1 MIGSEDHPPG
11 VIPLLRK
18 MARTG
23 LGALQNRG
31 ELLLLE
37 LEEEKQRLIATAVW
51 TGALLFLAF
60 MGVMLLT
67 ATVIF
72 LFPEAY
78 RLWAAAGFAV
88 LYLGGAAAS
97 FFIIKS
103 LLKHVPFAE
112 SIEQVRKDGEW
123 LESLN

>member
-1 MIGSEDHPPG
+1 MITTEDHAPG
-11 VIPLLRK
+11 VVPLLRK
-18 MARTG
+18 LAGTG
-23 LGALQNRG
+23 LGALRNRG
-31 ELLLLE
+31 ELLLVE
-37 LEEEKQRLIATAVW
+37 LQEEKERLIAAFVW
-51 TGALLFLAF
+51 SAALLFCVF
-60 MGVMLLT
+60 MGLLLLT
-67 ATVIF
+67 ATIIF

-97 FFIIKS
+97 VFIIKA

-123 LESLN
+123 LETLN

>member
-1 MIGSEDHPPG
+1 MISTQDHPPG
-11 VIPLLRK
+11 VVPLLRK
-18 MARTG
+18 IARTG

-51 TGALLFLAF
+51 TGALLFLVF

-72 LFPEAY
+72 LFPENL

-97 FFIIKS
+97 FFI
-103 LLKHVPFAE
+103 
-112 SIEQVRKDGEW
+112 
-123 LESLN
+123 